1 MLNKKTHYE
10 ILGIEP
16 EAKPN
21 DIKQAGQQSLA
32 MVKQEHEKKINNYKK
47 AYTLLTQKNTDA
59 GLRQK
64 AAKLLGLENG
74 QADVDTVREIT
85 QDALK
90 TAKIQYERKINEI
103 KSSFAIL
110 GNDEKRE
117 AYDNQ
122 LLLQQEQASRREKAS
137 KKAKMTKARNEKKQG
152 GFLIR
157 LLRWILFLLIIAV
170 LVKLYFVNQV
180 FVHQWLASIGLPV
193 GK

>member
-10 ILGIEP
+10 ILGLEP

-47 AYTLLTQKNTDA
+47 AYSLLTQKNTDA